1 LVAAEV
7 PTGGSTLDEVDSGV
21 GDDLSR
27 KSLVRRQDVT
37 SVTGR
42 PSRPEET
49 VYLLHKHSPVV
60 TTHCIVIARVMFTN
74 MKLRKVVRQFGL
86 VTLSYV
92 TVFKLVEAVIYQNK
106 RKTVFL

>member
-1 LVAAEV
+1 
-7 PTGGSTLDEVDSGV
+7 
-21 GDDLSR
+21 
-27 KSLVRRQDVT
+27 
-37 SVTGR
+37 
-42 PSRPEET
+42 
-49 VYLLHKHSPVV
+49 
-60 TTHCIVIARVMFTN
+60 